1 MKDSVT
7 ELSTLVP
14 EIPDNDQTK
23 FLRSLT
29 LNSPDM
35 IAERDQLDLEER
47 RKELA
52 RDHLSELLPWETNNE
67 ELGIFVEDCRE
78 GILALS
84 AERSTFLLPFA
95 PPEGMHL
102 FPTEGGGG
110 AANDDSGDAEISGG
124 EEVDEAVREK
134 IKQKLIKLQPLPVLL
149 EDFDIEAHVG
159 LIERLL
165 GEDTILE
172 KMHSSL
178 TGAGDKER
186 LFWQNYFFHCAY
198 TRYEK
203 GLTIEEIWERKPA
216 PPTTQQ
222 MAADDADAAAA
233 NTKANTTD
241 TDSSTSIGIDDSES
255 VELTFD
261 LDDDGS
267 SHNTG
272 GDCSSLDAS
281 SLSPTPTAVGSA
293 KSSTPGLTNL
303 SAVSPPGGSAASK
316 SMDYEIIDVSGNDD
330 DSGESED
337 EDAELDDLEAE
348 IARELEED

>member
-1 MKDSVT
+1 MSPPAPFPMLYIPSSSIQTFYAMKYITD
-7 ELSTLVP
+7 
-14 EIPDNDQTK
+14 
-23 FLRSLT
+23 
-29 LNSPDM
+29 
-35 IAERDQLDLEER
+35 
-47 RKELA
+47 
-52 RDHLSELLPWETNNE
+52 
-67 ELGIFVEDCRE
+67 
-78 GILALS
+78 
-84 AERSTFLLPFA
+84 
-95 PPEGMHL
+95 
-102 FPTEGGGG
+102 
-110 AANDDSGDAEISGG
+110 
-124 EEVDEAVREK
+124 
-134 IKQKLIKLQPLPVLL
+134 
-149 EDFDIEAHVG
+149 
-159 LIERLL
+159 
-165 GEDTILE
+165 
-172 KMHSSL
+172 
-178 TGAGDKER
+178 
-186 LFWQNYFFHCAY
+186 FFHCAY